1 MKNLLL
7 IAKIDIVRSFRSKWF
22 FIYFLIFAGL
32 ISVFFVSGVVDSRVA
47 GFSGLTRMLLLFI
60 QICIVILP
68 IFILITV
75 VRGILSDRELGNLEY
90 LLSFP
95 INLKDYYFG
104 MVLGRLIT
112 AILPILLALIFAV
125 IIALFKSVEIPYFVL
140 FYYTALLL
148 VLGFIFLAFGFL
160 IASVIKTPEFALG
173 FAFLLWLFLL
183 AFLDLALMGLM
194 MKSSVHESVIYTIA
208 ILNPLEVFRIAAIC
222 LFEPN
227 LAVIGPAA
235 YYILQTFGR
244 VNFMIYSLIY
254 PFILG
259 VICLIISFWCFKNK
273 DLV

>member
-60 QICIVILP
+60 QICVIILP

-125 IIALFKSVEIPYFVL
+125 I
-140 FYYTALLL
+140 
-148 VLGFIFLAFGFL
+148 
-160 IASVIKTPEFALG
+160 
-173 FAFLLWLFLL
+173 
-183 AFLDLALMGLM
+183 
-194 MKSSVHESVIYTIA
+194 
-208 ILNPLEVFRIAAIC
+208 
-222 LFEPN
+222 
-227 LAVIGPAA
+227 
-235 YYILQTFGR
+235 
-244 VNFMIYSLIY
+244 
-254 PFILG
+254 
-259 VICLIISFWCFKNK
+259 
-273 DLV
+273 